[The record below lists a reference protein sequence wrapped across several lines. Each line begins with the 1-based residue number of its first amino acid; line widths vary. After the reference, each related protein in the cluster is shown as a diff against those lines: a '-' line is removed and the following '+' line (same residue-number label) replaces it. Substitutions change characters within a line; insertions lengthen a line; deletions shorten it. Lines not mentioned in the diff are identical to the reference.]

1 MAAAEVTRAAV
12 YRVLEWVATEQF
24 AAEATSMVI
33 RSALTQVGW
42 RVQFHVGALSM
53 FEDVARIC
61 SFLSP
66 RNDAGGGGA
75 ARFRIDWSAYTSRVG
90 SGERYGLS
98 SLLWGSTGADCML
111 ICIPQSQKPQFQHP
125 NVDLFQEATATAAPA
140 RETSEEGV
148 HEIDSCTVRHR
159 GRAGKKR
166 RGGWRGLLCCS
177 SPSLAEDI
185 VLQ

>member
-33 RSALTQVGW
+33 RSALTQVEAEQHASELIG
-42 RVQFHVGALSM
+42 RLIHHAL
-53 FEDVARIC
+53 VA
-61 SFLSP
+61 
-66 RNDAGGGGA
+66 
-75 ARFRIDWSAYTSRVG
+75 
-90 SGERYGLS
+90 
-98 SLLWGSTGADCML
+98 
-111 ICIPQSQKPQFQHP
+111 
-125 NVDLFQEATATAAPA
+125 EATATAAPA